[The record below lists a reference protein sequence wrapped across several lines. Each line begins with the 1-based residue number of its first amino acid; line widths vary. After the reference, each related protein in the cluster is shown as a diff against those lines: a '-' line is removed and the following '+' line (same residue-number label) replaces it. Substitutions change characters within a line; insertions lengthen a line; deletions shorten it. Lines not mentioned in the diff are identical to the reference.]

1 MSLNVFTHL
10 MDMGMDMGT
19 GTWWGHMAWPWGFFM
34 GFWGILFWA
43 VLLVIG
49 FLVYQDAEKRG
60 MNGALWF
67 ILVIIP
73 WIGIISLLI
82 YLVIRETAVANTTAK
97 RKAALEILEE
107 RYARGE
113 ISRDEYLKM
122 KRDLED

>member
-1 MSLNVFTHL
+1 
-10 MDMGMDMGT
+10 
-19 GTWWGHMAWPWGFFM
+19 MAWPWGFFM

>member
-10 MDMGMDMGT
+10 MDMGMDMWGGAWGT
-19 GTWWGHMAWPWGFFM
+19 HMAWPWGFFM

-43 VLLVIG
+43 ILLVIG

-82 YLVIRETAVANTTAK
+82 YLVIRETTVANTSA
-97 RKAALEILEE
+97 RRRSSLEILEE
-107 RYARGE
+107 RYVRGE
-113 ISRDEYLKM
+113 ISREEYLRM

>member
-1 MSLNVFTHL
+1 MSMDILTDI
-10 MDMGMDMGT
+10 MDMGMDMWD
-19 GTWWGHMAWPWGFFM
+19 GTWGTHMAWPWGFFM

-43 VLLVIG
+43 ILLIIG
-49 FLVYQDAEKRG
+49 ILVYQDAEKRG

-82 YLVIRETAVANTTAK
+82 YLVIRETATTSTAVR
-97 RKAALEILEE
+97 RKTPIEILEE

-113 ISRDEYLKM
+113 ISREEYLRM
-122 KRDLED
+122 KKDLEG